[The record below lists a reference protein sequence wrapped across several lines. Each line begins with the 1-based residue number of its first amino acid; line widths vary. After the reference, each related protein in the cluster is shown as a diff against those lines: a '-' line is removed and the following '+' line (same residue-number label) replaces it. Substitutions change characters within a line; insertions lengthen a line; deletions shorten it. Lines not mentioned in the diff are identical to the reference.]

1 MKKLLSLLI
10 ASAMLFSMVSVAV
23 MAEED
28 NLESLTETETLQEN
42 ETLQETETE
51 NSFEE
56 ESSEE
61 EDVAEISLFSSPAS
75 EEESD
80 TSQLAEVNT
89 DPEILLVNNLETDAT
104 GISDRYPGGF
114 TRDTSTFTAE
124 AGYGSVIKS
133 VEDSKKNGFRFD
145 FSSSKVKISDN
156 KCVEVE
162 FDMMLTGKDANTTP
176 SSGLKIQL
184 NDSNGFIVSDV
195 LASGMRFK
203 GENLP
208 DNSEIFRN
216 ITFNQMNHYKL
227 VLQPSNGHWGLASLE
242 INGTEKITA
251 LRVSK
256 DITSDL
262 SYVQIRYNSSNN
274 TGDIVYADNVS
285 VTTYPIP
292 TDGQEPATPD
302 RYSLFSKAQGAAASA
317 KESYDNGEISE
328 NIYNSI
334 VATSNAAFALLG
346 RKPLGSETFADYSKK
361 FTEAEAEVNKS
372 ASIITAYKAMK
383 ESGAKYIIDYKNA
396 VVSGDITEDAEVSV
410 SIPVYTAPGDAN
422 TTVKALGFLYQEDA
436 DLATPK
442 LIDIVPV
449 TKEINPDTPDEIE
462 VPFDLSGYSDKSG
475 LSYRVV
481 AMETYASLASTLPEA
496 MVTDTE
502 DAVVGTEVT
511 VSSNVDVTP
520 KPEDSKIVYTLK
532 GTAGS
537 KVSLLIQKKGSSITD
552 VEAKPKDV
560 IEYYNTAV
568 FNESGYA
575 MFEFAPSV
583 SGYYDYV
590 IAYSDST
597 QPCED
602 KILYATTAYID
613 SVIDKFYDVT
623 DPKTLDDLSDEEK
636 DAITFNV
643 SDIDAAKTA
652 GGSIDN
658 MLKETLVEK
667 RYDSS
672 TLKEFKDSFLF
683 KLAAVTDFRTADSAD
698 AVMELI
704 GTKYKDNAYVDEQLI
719 LALDADERQS
729 AYVYLSNS
737 ENKKD
742 IIDMA
747 TLNSEIADAAT
758 PANGDGESGSS
769 EDSGTSSKPSSRP
782 STNGD
787 GGKKSDGIVV
797 SGGTPKEEDEEDE
810 PTAMQKAEKKF
821 TDLDSVEWA
830 KSAIIEFAANGF
842 VDGKAEGIFAPNDK
856 ITREEFVKLVVNV
869 FGFYNENAQCTFA
882 DSASNDW
889 HYSYIASAAEK
900 GIVNGVSDT
909 SFGVGEVVT
918 RQDMAVILYRI
929 AKMINLELTPDG
941 EYIPFADEI
950 HISDY
955 AAEAV
960 KELSKSGVINGAG
973 NNSFLPLES
982 ATRAQAVKMIY
993 EAYKLK

>member
-1 MKKLLSLLI
+1 MKKLLSLFI
-10 ASAMLFSMVSVAV
+10 AFALLLSVASVAV
-23 MAEED
+23 MAET
-28 NLESLTETETLQEN
+28 ES
-42 ETLQETETE
+42 
-51 NSFEE
+51 NSTPN
-56 ESSEE
+56 
-61 EDVAEISLFSSPAS
+61 VP
-75 EEESD
+75 
-80 TSQLAEVNT
+80 VNT
-89 DPEILLVNNLETDAT
+89 DSEILLVNNFEKDTT
-104 GISDRYPGGF
+104 GISNRYSGGF
-114 TRDTSTFTAE
+114 TRDTSAFASE

-133 VEDSKKNGFRFD
+133 VEDGTKNGFRFD
-145 FSSSKVKISDN
+145 FSSSKVTTSDN

-162 FDMMLTGKDANTTP
+162 FDMMLTGKDADTAPT
-176 SSGLKIQL
+176 SKLKIQVD
-184 NDSNGFIVSDV
+184 NTNGFIVSDV
-195 LASGMRFK
+195 LSSKMRFK

-208 DNSEIFRN
+208 DSSEITNSEKR
-216 ITFNQMNHYKL
+216 ITLNQMNHYKL
-227 VLQPSNGHWGLASLE
+227 VLQPSNGFWGLASLK
-242 INGTEKITA
+242 INGEELITN
-251 LRVSK
+251 LRVSTK
-256 DITSDL
+256 ANDDL
-262 SYVQIRYNSSNN
+262 AYIQIRYDSNKN

-285 VTTYPIP
+285 VITYPVP
-292 TDGQEPATPD
+292 AEGQSPDLPD
-302 RYSLFSKAQGAAASA
+302 RYSLFSKAQSAVASA
-317 KESYDNGEISE
+317 KTSFDNGEISE
-328 NIYNSI
+328 KIYNSI
-334 VATSNAAFALLG
+334 VATSNAAFTLLG
-346 RKPLGSETFADYSKK
+346 SKPGSGETFADYSKK
-361 FTEAEAEVNKS
+361 FPEAEAKVNKS
-372 ASIITAYKAMK
+372 ENIISAYKSMN

-396 VVSGDITEDAEVSV
+396 VVTGDVTEDAEVSV

-422 TTVKALGFLYQEDA
+422 TEVKALGLLYQENVN
-436 DLATPK
+436 LATSK
-442 LIDIVPV
+442 LVDIVPV
-449 TKEINPDTPDEIE
+449 TKEINPDTPDEIK
-462 VPFDLSGYSDKSG
+462 VSFDLSGYSDKSG

-481 AMETYASLASTLPEA
+481 AVENYAALASTLPDA

-502 DAVVGTEVT
+502 DAAVGTEVSIT
-511 VSSNVDVTP
+511 SNVDVTP

-537 KVSLLIQKKGSSITD
+537 KVSLLIQKKGSSIADIET
-552 VEAKPKDV
+552 KPKDV
-560 IEYYNTAV
+560 IEYYNTAT
-568 FNESGYA
+568 FNEKGYA
-575 MFEFAPSV
+575 MFEFEPSD

-597 QPCED
+597 QPCKD
-602 KILYATTAYID
+602 KILYATTVYID
-613 SVIDKFYDVT
+613 GVIDKFYDAQN
-623 DPKTLDDLSDEEK
+623 PKTLDELTDEEK

-643 SDIDAAKTA
+643 PDIDAAKTA

-658 MLKETLVEK
+658 MLKETLAEK

-683 KLAAVTDFRTADSAD
+683 KLAAVTNFRTAESAD

-704 GTKYKDNAYVDEQLI
+704 ETKYNGNASVDEQLI
-719 LALDADERQS
+719 LALGADERQS
-729 AYVYLSNS
+729 AYVYLSGS
-737 ENKKD
+737 ENRNK
-742 IIDMA
+742 IIDMT
-747 TLNSEIADAAT
+747 TLNSEIDNAVPTETGSDS
-758 PANGDGESGSS
+758 GEGEDGEGGNDGGSS
-769 EDSGTSSKPSSRP
+769 GGSGGS
-782 STNGD
+782 
-787 GGKKSDGIVV
+787 GGRGNKSDGIVV
-797 SGGTPKEEDEEDE
+797 SGGTPNEEKEEDE
-810 PTAMQKAEKKF
+810 PTVMQKAEKKF

-830 KSAIIEFAANGF
+830 KSAIVEFAANGF
-842 VDGKAEGIFAPNDK
+842 VDGKAEGVFAPNDK

-929 AKMINLELTPDG
+929 ANMVNLELTPDG

-973 NNSFLPLES
+973 NNSFLPLET